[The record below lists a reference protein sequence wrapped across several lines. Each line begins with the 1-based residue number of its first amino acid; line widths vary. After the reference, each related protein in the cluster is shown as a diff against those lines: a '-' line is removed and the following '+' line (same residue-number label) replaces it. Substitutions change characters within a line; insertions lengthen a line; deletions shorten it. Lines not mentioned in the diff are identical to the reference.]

1 MLECFFVKSFFIRRS
16 FISKMLTKLRP
27 QEQARKLETFTY
39 LKAHKNNPLPFSEQ
53 MQGAAA
59 VYITQ
64 TRVLEALQIGEG
76 AKQAQATHRQ

>member
-27 QEQARKLETFTY
+27 QEQARKLEMFTY
-39 LKAHKNNPLPFSEQ
+39 LKAYKNNPLPFSGQ

-64 TRVLEALQIGEG
+64 TRVLGALQIGEG